1 VRQNQ
6 VDFAQA
12 VLHVRRAKNGTPS
25 THPLTG
31 REMRALR
38 RLRREASPSPF
49 MFVSER
55 GAPFSTAGFARM
67 LERAAVSARLDIKV
81 HPHMLRHACGYALA
95 NQGRDTRGLQSY
107 LGSAN
112 RVAKEAVS
120 LALATYAGTTQ
131 LPPTPKVPERS
142 SPTIRSTGA
151 SSSQLARTS
160 NRS

>member
-1 VRQNQ
+1 MV
-6 VDFAQA
+6 
-12 VLHVRRAKNGTPS
+12 S
-25 THPLTG
+25 TI
-31 REMRALR
+31 
-38 RLRREASPSPF
+38 
-49 MFVSER
+49 VSER
-55 GAPFSTAGFARM
+55 GAPFTTAGFARM